1 MNISTSNLAPCFLL
15 ATFDH
20 LNTSRDKYDKS
31 VFVNYFVLDFRVA
44 W

>member
-1 MNISTSNLAPCFLL
+1 MNISTSNLARCFLF